1 MPEKHDAAPDE
12 TPQEP
17 EDRKEPEEREESE
30 GPEESEELEGPA
42 EEPPGG
48 PGVVARRRTLLITVV
63 AAAVV
68 LSAGGIGAATLVKS
82 PAERAASE
90 GPPPADVLTAPVE
103 YRVLKDSVVLRGT
116 VRADQTVEITA
127 LSAGGGDAVRA
138 VVTRT
143 PLREGADVDAGSL
156 LIEISGRPL
165 FALQGTLPAYRD
177 LKPGAHGADVTQLQQ
192 ALAHLGHTTTP
203 DAKGTFGTGT
213 KRALSAFYAS
223 RGYDPLPATADGGAA
238 LAAAER
244 TVTQAER
251 AWQDAPKG
259 KAKSRAAEDLATAKA
274 ERAALEAVDGP
285 MLPAAEVVFL
295 RSLPARADRLGTRVG
310 AEAGPGTELL
320 TVSSGELVVQGALG
334 PEQRALVRAGQ
345 QVEILSEVTG
355 TTADGTVTTVSEQPD
370 RNAGDSQNSG
380 DGGSGEG
387 SGGGYVVL
395 VDPVRKLPVKLAG
408 EDVRLTVTAGS
419 SKEKVLIVPVS
430 AISAGADGKA
440 VVTVYGPDG
449 RHRRTEVTTGTTGNG
464 FVAVRPV
471 GRAPLRAG
479 DRVIVGVTGGTP
491 DGDTGDG
498 TSGRTESGTVGENAG

>member
-1 MPEKHDAAPDE
+1 MRD
-12 TPQEP
+12 T
-17 EDRKEPEEREESE
+17 
-30 GPEESEELEGPA
+30 A
-42 EEPPGG
+42 EETERTVGG
-48 PGVVARRRTLLITVV
+48 RASVARRRTLLITVV

-68 LSAGGIGAATLVKS
+68 LSGAGIGAATLVKS

-143 PLREGADVDAGSL
+143 PLREGAGVRAGSL

-192 ALAHLGHTTTP
+192 ALARLGHGTAP
-203 DAKGTFGTGT
+203 DANGTFGTGT
-213 KRALSAFYAS
+213 KRALTAFYAS

-238 LAAAER
+238 LTAAER

-251 AWQDAPKG
+251 AWEDAPKG
-259 KAKSRAAEDLATAKA
+259 RAKSRAAEDLATARA

-295 RSLPARADRLGTRVG
+295 RSLPARVDHLGARVG
-310 AEAGPGTELL
+310 AEAGPGSELL
-320 TVSSGELVVQGALG
+320 TVSSGDLVVQGALG

-370 RNAGDSQNSG
+370 RNTGDSQNAGDGGGGG

-387 SGGGYVVL
+387 GGGGGGHMVL
-395 VDPVRKLPVKLAG
+395 VAPAKKLPAKLAG

-430 AISAGADGKA
+430 AISSGADGKA
-440 VVTVYGPDG
+440 VVTVYGPGG
-449 RHRRTEVTTGTTGNG
+449 RHRRTEVTTGTTGDG
-464 FVAVRPV
+464 FVAVRPL
-471 GRAPLRAG
+471 GRASLHEG
-479 DRVIVGVTGGTP
+479 DRVIVGVTGGAP
-491 DGDTGDG
+491 GGDNGDDG
-498 TSGRTESGTVGENAG
+498 TGGRSDDGTAGENAG